1 MNFIN
6 MLVYEKLQ
14 YYLCLEEQTLFRLR
28 VYKKGL
34 LFDKMTSSIIAY
46 IICWII
52 FDKNIK
58 FY

>member
-1 MNFIN
+1 MNFVN

-28 VYKKGL
+28 VYKKVL

>member
-1 MNFIN
+1 MNFVN

-14 YYLCLEEQTLFRLR
+14 YYLCLEEQTVFKLR
-28 VYKKGL
+28 VYKKVL

-52 FDKNIK
+52 LNKNIK